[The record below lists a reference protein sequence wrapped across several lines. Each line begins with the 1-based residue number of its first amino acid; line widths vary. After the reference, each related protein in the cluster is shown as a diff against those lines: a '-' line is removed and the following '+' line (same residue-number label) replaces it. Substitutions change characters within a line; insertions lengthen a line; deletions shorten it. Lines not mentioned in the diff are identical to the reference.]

1 MIRNPWVNDEV
12 RLLIKQK
19 NDVSV
24 TQKNNDFDIGYYE

>member
-19 NDVSV
+19 NVLV